1 MTAAGEPWGYTR
13 HMEPVAPY
21 EPAVEAPEYWECPGC
36 GFLSLDPTFADAT
49 SACPSCAGVAG
60 ERRRFP
66 PEGQRRL
73 DTRIRAYYREREW
86 EIAVILAAAL
96 LEALLEDILDR
107 IMATHGADVAI
118 RGTLLDT
125 VRAIGQRISRLFPD
139 LTGAEF
145 EDAAAKLGFR
155 DFPKRWRQLRA
166 TRNAFI
172 HDTPYREEAAALDEE
187 AAASAMRLLDEAYRL
202 FVLLNND
209 YVADSRAHA
218 SDIPRISLHG
228 EAVGEAPVR
237 EAGEQ

>member
-1 MTAAGEPWGYTR
+1 
-13 HMEPVAPY
+13 MEPVAPY
-21 EPAVEAPEYWECPGC
+21 EPAVEAPVYWECPAC

-49 SACPSCAGVAG
+49 STCPSCSEVGG

-66 PEGQRRL
+66 PEGQVRL
-73 DTRIRAYYREREW
+73 DARIRTYYREREW

-107 IMATHGADVAI
+107 IMATHGADVPM

-155 DFPKRWRQLRA
+155 DFPKRWRQVRE

-172 HDTPYREEAAALDEE
+172 HDTPYREEAAALDEQ

-202 FVLLNND
+202 FVSINNE
-209 YVADSRAHA
+209 YVANGGAHA

-228 EAVGEAPVR
+228 EAVREAPAR
-237 EAGEQ
+237 EASEQ